1 MASVSAI
8 GALHT
13 SPLGRLLETPRYE
26 VIPVRGIE
34 EKVAVLAP
42 GSTVTVT
49 ASPSHGIGRTVE
61 VSERLAA
68 AGFDVVPH
76 LSARMIRDASELA
89 GAVERL
95 AAAGVSEVFV
105 VGGDASPPAGDFFDA
120 ASLLEALAAL
130 QHPFRR
136 VGVGGYPEGHP
147 QIAADALREALLR
160 KQEHADYVATQICFD
175 AAVLEQ
181 WIEEMRAAGVR
192 LPVVVGMPGVVDRR
206 KLAEV
211 SLQTGVG
218 ASVRYLVKHGRQVAT
233 LMRSRRFD
241 PEPLARSVA
250 ARLER
255 PDLGIRGVH
264 LFTFN
269 QVDATQAWV
278 RRATSS

>member
-1 MASVSAI
+1 MAATAVI
-8 GALHT
+8 EPGI
-13 SPLGRLLETPRYE
+13 SPLGRLLAAPRYE

-34 EKVAVLAP
+34 EKVAALAP

-49 ASPSHGIGRTVE
+49 ASPAHGIGRTVD

-68 AGFDVVPH
+68 AGYDVVPH
-76 LSARMIRDASELA
+76 LSARMITDRAEL
-89 GAVERL
+89 GHAVERL

-120 ASLLEALAAL
+120 AGLLEALAAL
-130 QHPFRR
+130 PHPFSR

-147 QIAADALREALLR
+147 LISSDELREALLR

-175 AAVLEQ
+175 ASLLEQ
-181 WIEEMRAAGVR
+181 WITDMRAAGVR
-192 LPVVVGMPGVVDRR
+192 LPVVVGLPGVVDRR

-218 ASVRYLVKHGRQVAT
+218 ASVKYLLKHGRQVAA

-241 PEPLARSVA
+241 PGPLALAVA
-250 ARLER
+250 ARLDR
-255 PDLGIRGVH
+255 PGLDIGGVH

-269 QVDATQAWV
+269 QVEATQAWV
-278 RRATSS
+278 GGMASS

>member
-1 MASVSAI
+1 MASVSAV

-13 SPLGRLLETPRYE
+13 SQLARLLDAPRYE

-34 EKVAVLAP
+34 EKVGALAP
-42 GSTVTVT
+42 GATVTVT
-49 ASPSHGIGRTVE
+49 ASPAHGIGRTVE

-68 AGFDVVPH
+68 AGYAVVPH
-76 LSARMIRDASELA
+76 LSARMIADRVEL
-89 GAVERL
+89 GHAVERL

-120 ASLLEALAAL
+120 AALLGALDAL
-130 QHPFRR
+130 DHPFAR
-136 VGVGGYPEGHP
+136 VGIGGYPEGHP
-147 QIAADALREALLR
+147 KIAADALTEALLR

-181 WIEEMRAAGVR
+181 WITDMRTAGVT
-192 LPVVVGMPGVVDRR
+192 LPVVVGLPGVVDRR

-218 ASVRYLVKHGRQVAT
+218 ASVKYLLKHGRQVAA

-241 PEPLARSVA
+241 PEPLARAVA
-250 ARLER
+250 ARLDD
-255 PDLGIRGVH
+255 PGLDVRGLH

-269 QVDATQAWV
+269 QVEATQAWV
-278 RRATSS
+278 RRAASE